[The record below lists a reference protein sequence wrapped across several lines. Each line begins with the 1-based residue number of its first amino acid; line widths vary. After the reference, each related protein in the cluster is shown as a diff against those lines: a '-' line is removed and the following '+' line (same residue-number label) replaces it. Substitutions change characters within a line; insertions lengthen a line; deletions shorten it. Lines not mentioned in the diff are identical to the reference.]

1 MLKSWL
7 APKDVDRP
15 VLAEIAIDPLFK
27 EFITLEPYNDSCRKK
42 CCPVHEGFMVRSD
55 IFAGRKSKPG
65 GDVITGMFQGK
76 DEQSY
81 GQVQVLFSYGDLY
94 QGSSIN
100 TERHGPTRTKS
111 AAGHVEEVEY
121 IHDLRHG
128 LSVIKYANGQIIEQN
143 YVKNVAN
150 GPTTIKFENGC
161 VAKGQKLAGKEHG
174 TWEHHSPA
182 NDREPAHFYRRD
194 Y

>member
-1 MLKSWL
+1 MKKESEAKQYSFPIDIYSLALVAHRLCNLYTGKEKMFKEDNFEVTQENFSIPSHYSKGFSDMLKSWL

-76 DEQSY
+76 DE
-81 GQVQVLFSYGDLY
+81 
-94 QGSSIN
+94 
-100 TERHGPTRTKS
+100 
-111 AAGHVEEVEY
+111 
-121 IHDLRHG
+121 
-128 LSVIKYANGQIIEQN
+128 
-143 YVKNVAN
+143 
-150 GPTTIKFENGC
+150 
-161 VAKGQKLAGKEHG
+161 
-174 TWEHHSPA
+174 
-182 NDREPAHFYRRD
+182 
-194 Y
+194 